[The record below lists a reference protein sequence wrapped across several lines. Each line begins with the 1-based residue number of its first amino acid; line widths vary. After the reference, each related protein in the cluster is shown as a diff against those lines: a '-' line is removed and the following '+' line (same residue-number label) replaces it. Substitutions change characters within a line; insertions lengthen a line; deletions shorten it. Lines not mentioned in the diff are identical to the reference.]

1 MGIYVGGTGSDNHID
16 DYEEG
21 TWTPNFDDGYITS
34 PGTSYNSRAG
44 KYVKIGRM
52 VLARFHVNFGGCSGT
67 NAGPFIGNKGLPFTP
82 DTSDISGRG
91 LQGSLYISGPD
102 TPGTSTVNVNLGY
115 YRADNGT
122 YYIGLSSPQSNLGST
137 NDRNIR
143 AVDITNGDVVSGTV
157 MYYTSF

>member
-1 MGIYVGGTGSDNHID
+1 MGIYVGGTGSVNHMD

-21 TWTPNFDDGYITS
+21 TWTPNFDDAYITS

-52 VLARFHVNFGGCSGT
+52 VLARFHVNFGGCTGT

-91 LQGSLYISGPD
+91 MQGSLYISGPN
-102 TPGTSTVNVNLGY
+102 TPSATVNVNLGFA
-115 YRADNGT
+115 RLDNGS
-122 YYIGLSSPQSNLGST
+122 YYLGMSTPQDDLASN

-143 AVDITNGDVVSGTV
+143 AVDIENGDVISGTV